1 MKVIIVQSIPQA
13 LELIEKRIHEVFP
26 LLDNVTYESNFE
38 KTLQIIPVDE
48 ELVVITSDMFHD
60 DKDELFQ
67 RQEKDGSKLAEEI
80 KKINPKAKVYVFS
93 TYEPRP
99 DYIDGFYHKIRM
111 GDNTGNE
118 IITIFMNLKLY

>member
-1 MKVIIVQSIPQA
+1 MKVIVVQSISQA
-13 LELIEKRIHEVFP
+13 LEMIEKKIREVFP
-26 LLDNVTYESNFE
+26 LLDNVIYESNFE
-38 KTLQIIPVDE
+38 KTLQIIPTE
-48 ELVVITSDMFHD
+48 EEIVVITSDMFHD
-60 DKDELFQ
+60 DKDELFE

-99 DYIDGFYHKIRM
+99 EYIDGFYHKIQG

-118 IITIFMNLKLY
+118 IIKIFMDLKLY